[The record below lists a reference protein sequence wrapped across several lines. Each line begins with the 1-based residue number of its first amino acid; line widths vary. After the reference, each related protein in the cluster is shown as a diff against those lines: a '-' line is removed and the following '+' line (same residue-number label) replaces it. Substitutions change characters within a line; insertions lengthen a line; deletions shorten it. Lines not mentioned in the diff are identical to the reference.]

1 MEFLKLRTPMKTIT
15 LPIELTPDEHT
26 FTNLY
31 YYQSTR
37 EQDKQQIKLTK
48 NVFSFLIDGQKEVFT
63 NNSSVLIEN
72 SSFLLMKSGHCLMT
86 EKLSSTHKNYKSV
99 LLFFSNEEI
108 LQFIQKFDIKTSNS
122 NILQSA
128 YSFQYD
134 QFIKNYVTSLVDIS
148 RLEPSIQR
156 KMIQAKFEE
165 IMIYLVETNGTD
177 FINSMMTHQSNSFQN
192 FLSVVENNKLRKMT
206 LKELAFLSNMS
217 VSTFKREFEK
227 HFHQSPSK
235 WFLDKRLEHSAF
247 MLKNNT
253 KRPSEI
259 YHEIGYENLSNFIHA
274 FKTKFGVTPKQYQL
288 D

>member
-1 MEFLKLRTPMKTIT
+1 MKTVT
-15 LPIELTPDEHT
+15 LPIDLNSGKHM
-26 FTNLY
+26 FTSLY
-31 YYQSTR
+31 YYQSTK
-37 EQDKQQIKLTK
+37 ELAKQQIKLTK
-48 NVFSFLIDGQKEVFT
+48 NVFSFLIEGQKEIFT
-63 NNSSVLIEN
+63 NNSSFLIKN

-86 EKLSSTHKNYKSV
+86 EKLSPLHKSYKSV

-108 LQFIQKFDIKTSNS
+108 QQFVQKFDIKTSKIS
-122 NILQSA
+122 LPQSA

-134 QFIKNYVTSLVDIS
+134 QFIKNYVNSLVDIS
-148 RLEPSIQR
+148 RLDPSIQE
-156 KMIQAKFEE
+156 KMIQTKFEE
-165 IMIYLVETNGTD
+165 IMIYLVETKGTD
-177 FINSMMTHQSNSFQN
+177 FINSMMIQERNSFQN
-192 FLSVVENNKLRKMT
+192 FLNVVENNKLKKMT

-235 WFLDKRLEHSAF
+235 WFLDKRLEYSAF
-247 MLKNNT
+247 MLKNNS

-259 YHEIGYENLSNFIHA
+259 YQEIGYENLSNFIYA

>member
-1 MEFLKLRTPMKTIT
+1 MKTFT
-15 LPIELTPDEHT
+15 LPIELIRDEHE

-37 EQDKQQIKLTK
+37 EYDKQQIKLTK

-63 NNSSVLIEN
+63 NNSSFLIES

-86 EKLSSTHKNYKSV
+86 EKLSSIHQNYKSV
-99 LLFFSNEEI
+99 LLFFSNKEI
-108 LQFIQKFDIKTSNS
+108 LQFAQKFNIRTSNS
-122 NILQSA
+122 SAPQSA

-134 QFIKNYVTSLVDIS
+134 QFIKNYVNSLVDIS
-148 RLEPSIQR
+148 RLSPSIQR
-156 KMIQAKFEE
+156 KMIRAKFEE
-165 IMIYLVETNGTD
+165 IMIYLVETNGID
-177 FINSMMTHQSNSFQN
+177 FINSMITHQSNSLQN

-227 HFHQSPSK
+227 HFQESPSK

-259 YHEIGYENLSNFIHA
+259 YQEIGYENLSNFIHA
-274 FKTKFGVTPKQYQL
+274 FKAKFGVTPKQYQL
-288 D
+288 N

>member
-1 MEFLKLRTPMKTIT
+1 MKTVT
-15 LPIELTPDEHT
+15 LPIELTLDKHM
-26 FTNLY
+26 FTSLY
-31 YYQSTR
+31 YYQSTK
-37 EQDKQQIKLTK
+37 ELAKQQIKLTK

-63 NNSSVLIEN
+63 NNSSFLIEN

-86 EKLSSTHKNYKSV
+86 EKLSSIHKNYKSV

-122 NILQSA
+122 SVPQSA

-134 QFIKNYVTSLVDIS
+134 QFIKNYVNSLVDIS
-148 RLEPSIQR
+148 RLSPSIQK
-156 KMIQAKFEE
+156 KMIQTKFEE
-165 IMIYLVETNGTD
+165 IMIYLVETNGTG

-247 MLKNNT
+247 MLKNNA

-259 YHEIGYENLSNFIHA
+259 YQEIGYENLSNFIHA

>member
-1 MEFLKLRTPMKTIT
+1 MKTVT
-15 LPIELTPDEHT
+15 LPIELTSDKHT

-37 EQDKQQIKLTK
+37 EHDKQQIKLTK

-63 NNSSVLIEN
+63 NNSSFLIEN
-72 SSFLLMKSGHCLMT
+72 SSFLLMKLGHCLMT
-86 EKLSSTHKNYKSV
+86 EKLSPIHKNYKSV

-108 LQFIQKFDIKTSNS
+108 LQFVQKFDIKTSNNTIS
-122 NILQSA
+122 QSA

-134 QFIKNYVTSLVDIS
+134 QFIKNYVNSLVDIS
-148 RLEPSIQR
+148 RLSPSIQR

-165 IMIYLVETNGTD
+165 IMIYLAETNGTD
-177 FINSMMTHQSNSFQN
+177 FISSMMTHQSNSLQN

-227 HFHQSPSK
+227 HFQESPSK

-247 MLKNNT
+247 ILKNKA

-259 YHEIGYENLSNFIHA
+259 YQEVGYENLSNFIHA
-274 FKTKFGVTPKQYQL
+274 FKAKFGVTPKQYQL
-288 D
+288 N

>member
-1 MEFLKLRTPMKTIT
+1 MKTVT
-15 LPIELTPDEHT
+15 LPIDLNSGKCT

-31 YYQSTR
+31 YYQSTK
-37 EQDKQQIKLTK
+37 ELAKQQIKLTK
-48 NVFSFLIDGQKEVFT
+48 NVFSFLIEGQKEVFT
-63 NNSSVLIEN
+63 NNSSFLIEN

-86 EKLSSTHKNYKSV
+86 EKLSPLHKNYKSV
-99 LLFFSNEEI
+99 LLFFSNKEI
-108 LQFIQKFDIKTSNS
+108 QQFVQKFDIKTSKIS
-122 NILQSA
+122 LPQSA

-134 QFIKNYVTSLVDIS
+134 QFIKNYVNSLVDIS
-148 RLEPSIQR
+148 RLAPSIQE
-156 KMIQAKFEE
+156 KMIQTKFEE
-165 IMIYLVETNGTD
+165 IMIYLVETKGTD
-177 FINSMMTHQSNSFQN
+177 FINSMMIQERNFFQN
-192 FLSVVENNKLRKMT
+192 FLNVVENNKLKKMT

-247 MLKNNT
+247 MLKNNS

-259 YHEIGYENLSNFIHA
+259 YQEIGYENLSNFIHA

>member
-1 MEFLKLRTPMKTIT
+1 MKTVT
-15 LPIELTPDEHT
+15 LPIELTLDKHM
-26 FTNLY
+26 FTSLY
-31 YYQSTR
+31 YYQSTK
-37 EQDKQQIKLTK
+37 ELAKQQIKLTK

-63 NNSSVLIEN
+63 NNSSFLIEN

-86 EKLSSTHKNYKSV
+86 EKLSSIHKNYKSV

-122 NILQSA
+122 SVPQSA

-134 QFIKNYVTSLVDIS
+134 QFIKNYVNSLVDIS
-148 RLEPSIQR
+148 RLSPSIQK
-156 KMIQAKFEE
+156 KMIRTKFEE
-165 IMIYLVETNGTD
+165 IMIYLVETNGTG

-247 MLKNNT
+247 MLKNNA

-259 YHEIGYENLSNFIHA
+259 YQEIGYENLSNFIYA